1 MLEAL
6 QKLQMSWEQVHVA
19 IQMSWKPEPCMTPA
33 NPLEPPL
40 EMILPP

>member
-6 QKLQMSWEQVHVA
+6 QKLQMSWEQVA
-19 IQMSWKPEPCMTPA
+19 IQMSWKPEPCMAPA

-40 EMILPP
+40 EMISPP